1 MLKLFCVVVG
11 EGRPFPV
18 DIAAAETV
26 GDLKEKIKEKIK
38 YDDWRTRFDFNG
50 AVIDDMPSKLLS
62 DFGGST
68 TEMVETFPLS
78 SYPQLNDSSVGRI
91 HVLVLPEDTTSAP
104 RQLLAES
111 ARVEDKLWLVCGSI
125 TNASSIKG
133 VRCRLYRLAGTFLG
147 YYDPARTGKDSALWY
162 EDKTLRIHILF
173 ETEENA
179 LRFDN
184 ALQEEP
190 VTLGSPLNGQQ
201 LRRIYFMHYVP
212 QESESPQDTISS
224 ISLTSSVTVVDPS
237 TEDFCYQRIEDDRYF
252 LPYGKAESC
261 HLISRKESRDHKR
274 EFAKYDRDPNNRLA
288 LSREMHGYYDGLS
301 YEVPI
306 VNMIPGS
313 IEEKPSIDKRYKVEI
328 FVK

>member
-1 MLKLFCVVVG
+1 
-11 EGRPFPV
+11 
-18 DIAAAETV
+18 
-26 GDLKEKIKEKIK
+26 
-38 YDDWRTRFDFNG
+38 
-50 AVIDDMPSKLLS
+50 
-62 DFGGST
+62 
-68 TEMVETFPLS
+68 
-78 SYPQLNDSSVGRI
+78 
-91 HVLVLPEDTTSAP
+91 
-104 RQLLAES
+104 
-111 ARVEDKLWLVCGSI
+111 
-125 TNASSIKG
+125 
-133 VRCRLYRLAGTFLG
+133 
-147 YYDPARTGKDSALWY
+147 
-162 EDKTLRIHILF
+162 
-173 ETEENA
+173 
-179 LRFDN
+179 
-184 ALQEEP
+184 
-190 VTLGSPLNGQQ
+190 
-201 LRRIYFMHYVP
+201 MHYVP

-237 TEDFCYQRIEDDRYF
+237 TEEFCYQRIEDDRYF

>member
-1 MLKLFCVVVG
+1 MLTLFCVVVG
-11 EGRPFPV
+11 EGKPFSIDIDAGKTV
-18 DIAAAETV
+18 DHLKDKIEEKNKNTITCDAKDLQLYLAKNGLSRDEAKAATLDED
-26 GDLKEKIKEKIK
+26 GEIPGCFKMDELLKIQHKNHFGMNFQPEEGKI
-38 YDDWRTRFDFNG
+38 Y
-50 AVIDDMPSKLLS
+50 
-62 DFGGST
+62 
-68 TEMVETFPLS
+68 
-78 SYPQLNDSSVGRI
+78 
-91 HVLVLPEDTTSAP
+91 VLVSAP

-173 ETEENA
+173 KTEENA

-237 TEDFCYQRIEDDRYF
+237 TEEFCYQRIEDDRYF
-252 LPYGKAESC
+252 LP
-261 HLISRKESRDHKR
+261 
-274 EFAKYDRDPNNRLA
+274 
-288 LSREMHGYYDGLS
+288 
-301 YEVPI
+301 
-306 VNMIPGS
+306 
-313 IEEKPSIDKRYKVEI
+313 
-328 FVK
+328 

>member
-1 MLKLFCVVVG
+1 MKTRRCASISSLKQVRAIRQNC
-11 EGRPFPV
+11 
-18 DIAAAETV
+18 
-26 GDLKEKIKEKIK
+26 
-38 YDDWRTRFDFNG
+38 RT
-50 AVIDDMPSKLLS
+50 
-62 DFGGST
+62 
-68 TEMVETFPLS
+68 
-78 SYPQLNDSSVGRI
+78 
-91 HVLVLPEDTTSAP
+91 
-104 RQLLAES
+104 LAF
-111 ARVEDKLWLVCGSI
+111 V
-125 TNASSIKG
+125 
-133 VRCRLYRLAGTFLG
+133 
-147 YYDPARTGKDSALWY
+147 
-162 EDKTLRIHILF
+162 
-173 ETEENA
+173 EENA

-190 VTLGSPLNGQQ
+190 VTLGSPLNGQQVSTNVTQVNLIAVPNQ

-237 TEDFCYQRIEDDRYF
+237 TEEFCYQRIEDDRYF

-328 FVK
+328 FVKVLDAQCVDRVFSRLK